1 MFFYRIDNIDQ
12 DQVIYLEIVEKWVG
26 VAEWSSHQAGNL
38 QGGRSSLGT
47 SRQPL
52 TPGCLKQQNVP
63 SLIVYLYNY
72 RPVESTSVKIL
83 HRK

>member
-1 MFFYRIDNIDQ
+1 MLLYRMDNIDQ
-12 DQVIYLEIVEKWVG
+12 DQVTYLEIVENWVG
-26 VAEWSSHQAGNL
+26 VAEWSSHEAGNL
-38 QGGRSSLGT
+38 QGRCSSLVT